1 MKEQQGVKGRYRNGK
16 KSDIKPVLRVDDTVM
31 VAETRDHLQYIEN
44 EFERKCDKMLLKLS
58 FTENDQRGKL

>member
-16 KSDIKPVLRVDDTVM
+16 KSDIKQVLRVDDTVM